1 MTGTLR
7 EWVMG
12 LSAAALVCAIAM
24 ELTPKGA
31 VKGVLRMVCGMVL
44 AAALLGPLLRLDLE
58 DYALRLSQSRETAAR
73 VVGAAEETAARLDR
87 RSIERELEA
96 YCLEEAERRGAA
108 LSGVTVTLRWSTEG
122 VWVPETVAL
131 DGAYDAGLSAWL
143 TAELGVGPAAQT
155 WRTDEEAEP

>member
-1 MTGTLR
+1 MTETLR
-7 EWVMG
+7 DWVLG
-12 LSAAALVCAIAM
+12 LSASALVCAIAM

-31 VKGVLRMVCGMVL
+31 VKSLLRAVCGMVL
-44 AAALLGPLLRLDLE
+44 AVALLGPLLRLDLQ
-58 DYALRLSQSRETAAR
+58 DYALRLAQSRETAAQ
-73 VVGAAEETAARLDR
+73 VLTSAEETAVRLDR

-108 LSGVTVTLRWSTEG
+108 LSGVTVTLGWSTEG
-122 VWVPETVAL
+122 VWVPERVVL

-143 TAELGVGPAAQT
+143 EAELGVGPAAQT